1 MTGRLC
7 SDMETSMNGAECLL
21 RTLLQCGVD
30 TCFMNPGTSE
40 MQFVAAL
47 DRVAGMRSVL
57 GLFEGVC
64 SGAAD
69 GYARMLRR
77 PAATLLHLGPG
88 LGNALAN
95 LHNARKARSPIVN
108 IVGQHTT
115 QHLRY
120 DAPLTADIEAFARP
134 VSGWIRTVQRAGDT
148 GTEAAAAVRAACAP
162 PGQVATLIV
171 PADFSWSDG
180 GEPTSVSLPP
190 GRRDPRLESVRAAAA
205 ILKLGASTGVLLGGA
220 TLLAD
225 GLHAAGQLAAGTGV
239 RVFADRNAARMERGV
254 GIFAPQRI
262 PYFPEPAEAA
272 LAGLKHLILVES
284 LPPVSFFGYP
294 GRRSTLAPED
304 CAMHVLAAVDEN
316 GTGALQALVQESG
329 VGSVSIPAQVTAQA
343 DVARGAA
350 LTLEHIGLVVAA
362 EMPEQAIVSDEM
374 ISAAEAILGNMAA
387 ARPFTHLPITGG
399 AIGQGL
405 PVAVGAAVA
414 CPDRKVIALQAD
426 GSAMY
431 TPQSLW
437 TMARERLDIVAVIL
451 ANRRYRILEIETH
464 RTGAGG
470 IGPRANDMMDL
481 SRPDLDW
488 VKLAEGQGVSAC
500 RATTG
505 DEFIKLFREAVSQ
518 PGPRLIE
525 AVLEN

>member
-1 MTGRLC
+1 
-7 SDMETSMNGAECLL
+7 METSMNGAECLL
-21 RTLLQCGVD
+21 RTLLRSGVD

-40 MQFVAAL
+40 MQFVSAL
-47 DRVAGMRSVL
+47 DRVEGMRSIL
-57 GLFEGVC
+57 CLFEGVC

-69 GYARMLRR
+69 GFARMQRR

-95 LHNARKARSPIVN
+95 FHNARKARSPVVN

-134 VSGWIRTVQRAGDT
+134 VSAWVRTLQRAEDM
-148 GTEAAAAVRAACAP
+148 GTEAGAAVQAACAP

-171 PADFSWSDG
+171 PADFSWSEG
-180 GEPTSVSLPP
+180 GEPTTAVRPSA
-190 GRRDPRLESVRAAAA
+190 RRNPRSECVRGAASMVRSGEPVG
-205 ILKLGASTGVLLGGA
+205 LLLGGA
-220 TLLAD
+220 TVLAA
-225 GLHAAGQLAAGTGV
+225 GLHAAGQIAAGTGV
-239 RVFADRNAARMERGV
+239 RVFADRNAARMERGI
-254 GIFAPQRI
+254 GIFAPQRV

-304 CAMHVLAAVDEN
+304 CEMHVLASIEEN
-316 GTGALQALVQESG
+316 GTQALQELVEQCGLSSEVPRTQEASRLGVPSG
-329 VGSVSIPAQVTAQA
+329 S
-343 DVARGAA
+343 A
-350 LTLEHIGLVVAA
+350 LTPETIGQVLAA
-362 EMPEQAIVSDEM
+362 EMAEGSIVSDEM
-374 ISAAEAILGNMAA
+374 ISVAEPVLRSLAPAH
-387 ARPFTHLPITGG
+387 RFDHLPITGG
-399 AIGQGL
+399 SIGQGL

-431 TPQSLW
+431 TLQSLW
-437 TMARERLDIVAVIL
+437 TMAREHLDIVVVIL
-451 ANRRYRILEIETH
+451 ANRRYKILEIETR
-464 RTGAGG
+464 RTGAGE

-481 SRPDLDW
+481 TRPDLDW
-488 VKLAEGQGVSAC
+488 VKLAEGQGVPGC
-500 RATTG
+500 RAVTG
-505 DEFIKLFREAVSQ
+505 HQFADVFRDAVKH

-525 AVLEN
+525 AVLE